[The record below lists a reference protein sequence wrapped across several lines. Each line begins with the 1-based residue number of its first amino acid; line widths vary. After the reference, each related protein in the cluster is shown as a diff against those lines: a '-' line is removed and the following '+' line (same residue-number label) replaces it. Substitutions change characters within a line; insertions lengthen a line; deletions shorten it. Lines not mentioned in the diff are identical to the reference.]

1 VSKTAQA
8 WAGELVGTFMFVTIG
23 AGSVVLASSG
33 LAPYGVLGIALAH
46 AFALGATI
54 TVFAAISG
62 GHFNPAVTLSAWL
75 GRKIASAEALG
86 YVASQILGALA
97 AGLVLRTIFTSD
109 QWRSSNLGAPGF
121 GPTLSSGKAF
131 LIETLL
137 TFFLVM
143 TIWGTGIDERGPRV
157 GGFAIGTVL
166 GGMILAF
173 GPLTGVGL
181 NPARYLGPAAV
192 AGFLDNWWVYV
203 FGPAVGAAVAGIL
216 YPLIFWGGW
225 PFARIGGSPD
235 LAPDTTSPPPLSA
248 IEEPAETVRKARKA
262 SVRKPPPR
270 KR

>member
-1 VSKTAQA
+1 MSKTMQA
-8 WAGELVGTFMFVTIG
+8 WAGELVGTFMFVTVG
-23 AGSVVLASSG
+23 AGAVVLATSG
-33 LAPYGVLGIALAH
+33 LADYGVLGIALAH
-46 AFALGATI
+46 AFALGGTI

-62 GHFNPAVTLSAWL
+62 SHFNPAVTLSAWI
-75 GRKIASAEALG
+75 GRKISASEALG

-97 AGLVLRTIFTSD
+97 AGVVVRTIFSRD
-109 QWRSSNLGAPGF
+109 QWSISNIGAPGV
-121 GPTLSSGKAF
+121 GVNISSGKAF
-131 LIETLL
+131 LIEMLL
-137 TFFLVM
+137 TFFLCM

-192 AGFLDNWWVYV
+192 AGFLDNWWVYIA
-203 FGPAVGAAVAGIL
+203 GPAIGGAAAGIL
-216 YPLIFWGGW
+216 YPLLFWGGS

-235 LAPDTTSPPPLSA
+235 VAPDTVSPA
-248 IEEPAETVRKARKA
+248 ARKPA
-262 SVRKPPPR
+262 AR